1 MDTTTQAEIRE
12 LIARQKCYDVLT
24 RYCRALDRCDVE
36 LMKSVYHEDGFD
48 DHGIFQGNAQ
58 EFAEYIIREIQEW
71 FEVTTHAIC
80 NVHMEIDGDVACTES
95 YLLAYHIVRPDRMAD
110 IFGSTYMQQ
119 FRIAPE
125 QRGRH
130 LYIFGGRYVDRLE
143 RRHGQWRI
151 ANRQVVMDWNENV
164 PSSMILDE
172 GINASLTLRGSRNQQ
187 DPVFLNRPSSR

>member
-1 MDTTTQAEIRE
+1 MDTVSEAEIRE

-95 YLLAYHIVRPDRMAD
+95 YLLAYHIVRPDRMDD

-119 FRIAPE
+119 FNIAPE

-143 RRHGQWRI
+143 RRGGEWRI
-151 ANRQVVMDWNENV
+151 ARRQVVMDWNENV
-164 PSSMILDE
+164 PSTLILDE
-172 GINASLTLRGSRNQQ
+172 GINASLTLRGSRSRQ
-187 DPVFLNRPSSR
+187 DPVFLNRP

>member
-1 MDTTTQAEIRE
+1 MDTVSEAEIRE

-95 YLLAYHIVRPDRMAD
+95 YLLAYHIVRPDRMDD

-119 FRIAPE
+119 FNIAPE

-143 RRHGQWRI
+143 RRGGEWRI
-151 ANRQVVMDWNENV
+151 ARRQVVMDWNENV
-164 PSSMILDE
+164 PSTLILDE
-172 GINASLTLRGSRNQQ
+172 GINASLTLRGSRSPQ
-187 DPVFLNRPSSR
+187 DPVFLNRP